1 MINLIEGFMVRK
13 TSFQNYMDVLSSFS
27 QRVGVPRHLLK
38 RLHNFGFEMEE
49 RYDIPYDRVAKV
61 GFPRGVSL
69 HVSTCEKHVSKCEN
83 ARALESLFPPFAVHS
98 TL

>member
-1 MINLIEGFMVRK
+1 MVRK

-49 RYDIPYDRVAKV
+49 RFDIPYDRVA
-61 GFPRGVSL
+61 RVSSTSGGGGSGCARKHWRHLLSLITVLCFVCCAL
-69 HVSTCEKHVSKCEN
+69 HCAS
-83 ARALESLFPPFAVHS
+83 
-98 TL
+98 